1 MKCFFGV
8 QESLNLLH
16 LHIALYEERLCIPP
30 IYIHNGH
37 ESDFPFGLSPY
48 FGLGQL
54 SPTKHHNL
62 GSDVNHPSA

>member
-1 MKCFFGV
+1 MFFGG
-8 QESLNLLH
+8 SRGLKL
-16 LHIALYEERLCIPP
+16 IAPAHREICEERFSIPP

-37 ESDFPFGLSPY
+37 ESDFPFGLSPN